1 MDPLND
7 PRVADLLEKIEAVRV
22 LSDPAELTDLYA
34 ELGTRVHALWQQA
47 QQVDAPQTLEYIPT
61 WGDLPDEDDLT
72 DIPDPSSFLSR
83 PAAEAEPPGPVVRL
97 DELRQLRATGNGPLS
112 VTRGS
117 SLSWREPLDELLDLI
132 AIPGD
137 LADPS
142 LMPSEASTVQ
152 WASGELQN
160 RIARFPEPVRQAL
173 LGLLAVRAR
182 NLASNLDV
190 DIGPKMALDRLKRIR
205 SSHELPW
212 VVALLPNARPETGS
226 WVADARAFWEL
237 LGR

>member
-7 PRVADLLEKIEAVRV
+7 PRVAHLLERIESVRV

-47 QQVDAPQTLEYIPT
+47 RAVEAPSSLEYVPT

-72 DIPDPSSFLSR
+72 DIPDPSSFLGH
-83 PAAEAEPPGPVVRL
+83 AAPEEEPPGPVVRL
-97 DELRQLRATGNGPLS
+97 ETLQALRSSGDGPLA
-112 VTRGS
+112 VHRGS

-132 AIPGD
+132 TLPGD
-137 LADPS
+137 LADPAV
-142 LMPSEASTVQ
+142 MPSEASTVQ

-182 NLASNLDV
+182 NLASHLDV

-212 VVALLPNARPETGS
+212 VVALMPNARPETGS
-226 WVADARAFWEL
+226 WVTDARAFWEL

>member
-1 MDPLND
+1 MDLLND

-22 LSDPAELTDLYA
+22 LSDPAELTDLFA
-34 ELGTRVHALWQQA
+34 ELGTRVHALWQQEQA
-47 QQVDAPQTLEYIPT
+47 DDVPSGFEYVPT
-61 WGDLPDEDDLT
+61 WGDLPEDDDLT
-72 DIPDPSSFLSR
+72 EIPDPASFLGR
-83 PAAEAEPPGPVVRL
+83 ATQEEEPPGPVVRL
-97 DELRQLRATGNGPLS
+97 DELQQLRSTGDGPLA
-112 VTRGS
+112 VARGS
-117 SLSWREPLDELLDLI
+117 SLPWREPLDELLDLI
-132 AIPGD
+132 ALPID
-137 LADPS
+137 LADPTA
-142 LMPSEASTVQ
+142 MPTEASTVQ

-182 NLASNLDV
+182 NLASHLDV

-205 SSHELPW
+205 STHELPW

-226 WVADARAFWEL
+226 WTNDARAFWEL